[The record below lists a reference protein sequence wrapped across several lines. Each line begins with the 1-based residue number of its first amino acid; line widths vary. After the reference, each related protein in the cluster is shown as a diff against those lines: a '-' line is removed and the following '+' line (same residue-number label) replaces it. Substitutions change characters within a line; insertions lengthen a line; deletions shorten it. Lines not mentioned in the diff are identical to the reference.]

1 MTESEHISSFL
12 TYIQECATRL
22 HIACAD
28 EQEANKQT
36 QDILHRLELQPDSYH
51 TTAQLGKTLRKVR
64 QNRRIAKDMR
74 ERLAVIDEWTVRNAV
89 AIKSLERL
97 LGDLRKI
104 ERNQNNR
111 LYVPRTDILEE
122 KHDHP

>member
-1 MTESEHISSFL
+1 MTESEHINSFL
-12 TYIQECATRL
+12 IYIRECKTRL
-22 HIACAD
+22 HIVLAD
-28 EQEANKQT
+28 ELEANDQT
-36 QDILHRLELQPDSYH
+36 QDILHRLELQSDSYH
-51 TTAQLGKTLRKVR
+51 TTAQLGKTLRQVR
-64 QNRRIAKDMR
+64 QNRRIAKDIR
-74 ERLAVIDEWTVRNAV
+74 ERLAVIDEWAARNAE

-122 KHDHP
+122 TT